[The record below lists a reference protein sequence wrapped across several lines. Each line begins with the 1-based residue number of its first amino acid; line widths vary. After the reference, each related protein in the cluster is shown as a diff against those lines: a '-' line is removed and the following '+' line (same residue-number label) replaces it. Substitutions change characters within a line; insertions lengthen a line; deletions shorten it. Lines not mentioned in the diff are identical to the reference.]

1 MNKYLS
7 RIIFLLLLIFLF
19 TSSARAD
26 FGIQIASFNNKIMA
40 KRYAGALIEQN
51 YKAFYS
57 GPEDSGWYS
66 VCVGPFPTW
75 DEALKQKDVLRS
87 KEFDDDIFIIN
98 IDSKNIAVAMSRDN
112 GLETKEVPE
121 SEHLFFAPVEV
132 VSEIYAEKA
141 QTPVKVE
148 HEPVN
153 NISSPEKQLDFL
165 IKRLFGIQDKEMYE
179 FPAKGNALKY
189 LKTYTG
195 QGGYGI
201 NEKKLFPVDQ
211 AVAGIA
217 KQNERKQILLAVRAE
232 LARRGYRRRDLK
244 KVSIRGLGD
253 GVRVNNVFYETDIR
267 EALNEI
273 SEQINIPIIID
284 DTVQG
289 TVNIKFENTPMDEA
303 LKKLLLPGGFSFREI
318 DGYYLVGFPHTSNP
332 TFKHL
337 SKTKLIRPVYMKP
350 GEIAGLLSDDYKPFI
365 KVNDNSNLIVITSPP
380 GILRRICDDIAVID
394 SKPGQIMLKALIVDL
409 TSSAKR
415 TLGFDWW
422 PSLEAGVRIGGEKL
436 DLSAS
441 LESGFNFSLKHPAD
455 LLTNNF
461 AANFHALVESGEA
474 KVWATPRVVTVNG
487 KKAVINISSEQIFS
501 IVSGPENYL
510 QVTTKEMTSGV
521 ILEITPRVSVNGEI
535 CLTIHKA
542 EVGTISKSGETG
554 ATGKPLPVLT
564 KRSVSTTVVVKNQ
577 ETIVIGGLLEKQS
590 DGAGKSIP
598 GLDNIPGLNNT
609 VFGMETKNRQERDLV
624 IFITPI
630 ILNEHIP
637 DMEKEDYL

>member
-7 RIIFLLLLIFLF
+7 KIIFLLPLILLF
-19 TSSARAD
+19 TSTAHAD
-26 FGIQIASFNNKIMA
+26 FGLMVGSFKNKKNAQKYLNELIQQNYHAFIQKIQIPDKGLWHRI
-40 KRYAGALIEQN
+40 
-51 YKAFYS
+51 
-57 GPEDSGWYS
+57 
-66 VCVGPFPTW
+66 CVGPFAAR
-75 DEALKQKDVLRS
+75 DEALVQKEILRS
-87 KEFDDDIFIIN
+87 DGFSDIIVVGR
-98 IDSKNIAVAMSRDN
+98 KT
-112 GLETKEVPE
+112 ETKSKSN
-121 SEHLFFAPVEV
+121 SEKKQA
-132 VSEIYAEKA
+132 
-141 QTPVKVE
+141 PVKVK

-153 NISSPEKQLDFL
+153 NGSSPEKQLNFL
-165 IKRLFGIQDKEMYE
+165 IKRLFGVPDEEPDE
-179 FPAKGNALKY
+179 FPIKGDVLKY

-195 QGGYGI
+195 QGAYGI
-201 NEKKLFPVDQ
+201 DKDKLFPVDQ
-211 AVAGIA
+211 AVSGIA
-217 KQNERKQILLAVRAE
+217 KRNERKQILLAIRAE
-232 LARRGYRRRDLK
+232 LVRRGYRRRDLK
-244 KVSIRGLGD
+244 KVAIRGLGD
-253 GVRVNNVFYETDIR
+253 GVRVNNIFYETDIR

-273 SEQINIPIIID
+273 SEQTNISIIID

-289 TVNIKFENTPMDEA
+289 TINIKFENTPLDEA
-303 LKKLLLPGGFSFREI
+303 LKKLLLPGGFSFREM
-318 DGYYLVGFPHTSNP
+318 DGYYLVGFPQTGNP

-350 GEIAGLLSDDYKPFI
+350 GEIANLLSDDYKPFI
-365 KVNDNSNLIVITSPP
+365 KVNDNNNIIVITSPP
-380 GILRRICDDIAVID
+380 GISRRICDDIAVID
-394 SKPGQIMLKALIVDL
+394 SKPGQIMLKAFIVDL

-415 TLGFDWW
+415 VLGFDWW

-441 LESGFNFSLKHPAD
+441 LESGFKFSLKHPAD

-461 AANFHALVESGEA
+461 AVKFHALVESGDA
-474 KVWATPRVVTVNG
+474 KVWATPRVVTVDG

-554 ATGKPLPVLT
+554 ATGKQLPVLT
-564 KRSVSTTVVVKNQ
+564 RRSVSTTVVVKNQ

-590 DGAGKSIP
+590 DGARKSIP
-598 GLDNIPGLNNT
+598 GLDNVPGLNNT
-609 VFGMETKNRQERDLV
+609 VFGMESKNRQERDLM

-630 ILNEHIP
+630 ILNENIP

>member
-7 RIIFLLLLIFLF
+7 KIIFLLPLILLF
-19 TSSARAD
+19 TSTAHAD
-26 FGIQIASFNNKIMA
+26 FGLMVGSFKNKKNAQKYLNELIQQNYHAFIQKIQIPDKGLWHRI
-40 KRYAGALIEQN
+40 
-51 YKAFYS
+51 
-57 GPEDSGWYS
+57 
-66 VCVGPFPTW
+66 CVGPFAAR
-75 DEALKQKDVLRS
+75 DEALVQKEILRS
-87 KEFDDDIFIIN
+87 DGFSDIIVVGR
-98 IDSKNIAVAMSRDN
+98 KT
-112 GLETKEVPE
+112 ETKSKSN
-121 SEHLFFAPVEV
+121 SEKKQA
-132 VSEIYAEKA
+132 
-141 QTPVKVE
+141 PVKVK

-153 NISSPEKQLDFL
+153 NGSSPEKQLNFL
-165 IKRLFGIQDKEMYE
+165 IKRLFGVPDEEPDE
-179 FPAKGNALKY
+179 FPIKGDVLKY

-195 QGGYGI
+195 QGAYGI
-201 NEKKLFPVDQ
+201 DKDKLFPVDQ
-211 AVAGIA
+211 AVSGIA
-217 KQNERKQILLAVRAE
+217 KRNERKQILLAIRAE
-232 LARRGYRRRDLK
+232 LVRRGYRRRDLK
-244 KVSIRGLGD
+244 KVAIRGLGD
-253 GVRVNNVFYETDIR
+253 GVRVNNIFYETDIR

-273 SEQINIPIIID
+273 SEQTNISIIID

-289 TVNIKFENTPMDEA
+289 TINIKFENTPLDEA
-303 LKKLLLPGGFSFREI
+303 LKKLLLPGGFSFREM
-318 DGYYLVGFPHTSNP
+318 DGYYLVGFPQTGNP

-350 GEIAGLLSDDYKPFI
+350 GEIANLLSDDYKPFI
-365 KVNDNSNLIVITSPP
+365 KVNDNNNIIVITSPP
-380 GILRRICDDIAVID
+380 GISRRICDDIAVID
-394 SKPGQIMLKALIVDL
+394 SKPGQIMLKAFIVDL

-415 TLGFDWW
+415 VLGFDWW

-441 LESGFNFSLKHPAD
+441 LESGFKFSLKHPAD

-461 AANFHALVESGEA
+461 AVKFHALVESGDA
-474 KVWATPRVVTVNG
+474 KVWATPRVVTVDG

-554 ATGKPLPVLT
+554 ATGKQLPVLT
-564 KRSVSTTVVVKNQ
+564 RRSVSTTVVVKNQ

-590 DGAGKSIP
+590 DGARKSIP
-598 GLDNIPGLNNT
+598 GLDNVPGLNNT
-609 VFGMETKNRQERDLV
+609 VFGMESKNRQERDLM

-630 ILNEHIP
+630 IVNENIP

>member
-1 MNKYLS
+1 MNKYFS
-7 RIIFLLLLIFLF
+7 KIIFLLLLILLF
-19 TSSARAD
+19 TSTAHAD
-26 FGIQIASFNNKIMA
+26 FGLMVGSFKNKKNAQKYLNN
-40 KRYAGALIEQN
+40 LIHQN
-51 YKAFYS
+51 YHAFIQKIRIPDK
-57 GPEDSGWYS
+57 GLWYRI
-66 VCVGPFPTW
+66 CVGPFAAR
-75 DEALKQKDVLRS
+75 DEALVQKEILRS
-87 KEFDDDIFIIN
+87 DGFTDIIVVGRKTETK
-98 IDSKNIAVAMSRDN
+98 SKNH
-112 GLETKEVPE
+112 
-121 SEHLFFAPVEV
+121 SEKKQA
-132 VSEIYAEKA
+132 
-141 QTPVKVE
+141 PVKVE
-148 HEPVN
+148 HEPADN
-153 NISSPEKQLDFL
+153 SSLPEKQLNFL
-165 IKRLFGIQDKEMYE
+165 IKRFFEVPAKEQAKDPDE
-179 FPAKGNALKY
+179 FPIKGDVLKY

-195 QGGYGI
+195 QGAYGI
-201 NEKKLFPVDQ
+201 DKDKLFSVDQ
-211 AVAGIA
+211 ATARIA
-217 KQNERKQILLAVRAE
+217 ERNERRQILLAIRAE

-244 KVSIRGLGD
+244 KVAIRGLGD

-273 SEQINIPIIID
+273 SEQTNIPIIID

-289 TVNIKFENTPMDEA
+289 TVNIKFENTPLDEA
-303 LKKLLLPGGFSFREI
+303 LIKLLLPGGFSSREM
-318 DGYYLVGFPHTSNP
+318 DGYYLVGFPQTGNP

-350 GEIAGLLSDDYKPFI
+350 GEIANLLSDDYKPFI
-365 KVNDNSNLIVITSPP
+365 KVNDNSNIIVITSPP
-380 GILRRICDDIAVID
+380 DILRRICDNIAVID
-394 SKPGQIMLKALIVDL
+394 SKPGQIMLKAFIVDL

-415 TLGFDWW
+415 ALGFDWW

-441 LESGFNFSLKHPAD
+441 LESGFKFSLKHPAD

-461 AANFHALVESGEA
+461 ATSFHALVESGEA
-474 KVWATPRVVTVNG
+474 KVWATPRVVTVDG

-542 EVGTISKSGETG
+542 EVGTISKSGEAG

-564 KRSVSTTVVVKNQ
+564 KRSVSTTVVVNNQ

-590 DGAGKSIP
+590 DGSRKSIP
-598 GLDNIPGLNNT
+598 GLDNVPGLNNT
-609 VFGMETKNRQERDLV
+609 VFGMETKNRQERDLM

-630 ILNEHIP
+630 ILNENIP